1 MRAGFTRKVLSM
13 IIAIAI
19 IMTMVIPV
27 SAHPSLSNED
37 GTTKHIQQVVANTSN
52 STATFGSTA
61 LLVDGS
67 VYMLGGNGNGQLG
80 NGTTGGAS
88 TVFTKVLT
96 GAGTPL
102 TNITRIYQNSGTMY
116 AWSQTD
122 GKLYGW
128 GRAYGGKLG
137 VLGGTGAT
145 PADVSYATEM
155 KFFGNKTLS
164 ELGISFDGSHE
175 QTLGG
180 IAGSANTTPSTIM
193 TIATDGKVYSWG
205 SSGSSTLASYDFRL
219 GRDISV
225 TEAVYTMNGTLSSV
239 LPAPVIFNPGNPN
252 ERAIAVAGTDET
264 PGVNYILSET
274 GTLYGFGKGLSTSGN
289 AIFVKVEHP
298 DKDVGR
304 KFVKMSVSSSGIA
317 ILLDDQGYIY
327 TTFNSGSANN
337 VYSAAAS
344 TATRPSAVYGN
355 GTTGGINGNAA
366 SGITFK
372 NVYAIGPTNNH
383 IMFAI
388 ANDGTVYEWGSSTNG
403 GAPHG
408 VRFGDGTAVS
418 KDISTAVKNDYL
430 QDAESMS
437 MFRTTAAAVKGNV
450 IYTWGYN
457 AGVDQLGNG
466 SGIGTTASQGTPKPI
481 NEAALVNIPSLAAH
495 VNDELPLAVSY
506 LPANNTNGVALDFA
520 PSITFNKIL
529 YLANGSSLA
538 DTVKVYKGTN
548 HTGTLL
554 APSAYTVTNS
564 GKVLTVR
571 FANALQEVSD
581 YYIEIQGG
589 TLKDFKGAAV
599 ATQGS
604 TFKTVGQLSAAA
616 QPAHNTI
623 GVSIHIKPSLTFT
636 GALTNIG
643 NLNTSVELRQGTS
656 AGSLVQSTTSFESQ
670 NTVVRISPESALSY
684 NTDYFIVLKASAF
697 KDPNN
702 VMYPTTD
709 MVFQFT
715 TTAPPAFS
723 STVIKQAV
731 TFSGSDSDGNATA
744 LLTTDGKVYVNGNN
758 ANGIYA
764 NGSLSMPNGGLTGV
778 FRPAYTSMGVELS
791 SIDMIYTS
799 QGNLLYAWDD
809 ENNKLY
815 AWGKNGFE
823 RSGILNSAASV
834 QWATQSTF
842 HSTPINFAGSRRS
855 LTASVGSTYVID
867 KDGAVWSWGQASAA
881 NGGNESNGWTND
893 YRLGRDLT
901 GISVAPGVLRS
912 TWEAQASSGIK
923 YLDAGKAWYSA
934 KPGKVVFTSDPY
946 EKAIEL
952 AGAGTTSA
960 FILTNYGN
968 IYAFGGTGT
977 NQFSSDPA
985 NRFAK
990 VAHPVSGRKFVQ
1002 ISASVGGTAILL
1014 DDIGQVYALFA
1025 SNFANNK
1032 TSLVPQKH
1040 TAIYNASNG
1049 IPNAE
1054 SLIFDDI
1061 LAFGTGT
1068 NVTYMVKTS
1077 DGRVYV
1083 WGSNQSA
1090 KLGLGIADVSNTSVV
1105 PFATENTALKDV
1117 EGFYGINDTAI
1128 AWKGDILYT
1137 WGSNPYNTL
1146 ANGTNIADFSLSPLP
1161 ITKPYLANILD
1172 LQAIAPDGDPPTAP
1186 DSALEGTNANFVY
1199 KPAVSQ
1205 EINNNILVEDFMGWG
1220 GQYNHQLF
1228 SDLNRTV
1235 YDATDANLKNLEDKL
1250 VNLNPKYTRIFYDP
1264 DPQRAVPY
1272 VNNAAGGNSGY
1283 TALYGDLNFESLEKT
1298 LQLALDTHSA
1308 VNLTY
1313 WHPATELNGQVVAS
1327 SDTSWD
1333 ISTGMSR
1340 WARHLKTLIVDK
1352 GFTNIKALT
1361 IYNEPND
1368 GIPMDKYV
1376 QVYRA
1381 LDIALKNEGIR
1392 DLVKIVGG
1400 DLLTGNQ
1407 TAWFKLMGENLND
1420 VVDEYSIHRYWFDGS
1435 TRYNM
1440 LLTVQA
1446 IINALP
1452 ENQRKPVQITE
1463 FGPNKGYMNAAYSGS
1478 QANLIKYAYE
1488 TSGFNIMSAALGFD
1502 GTSKWDIYHAKYD
1515 GDIQDHS
1522 MIRDARDGYELRP
1535 EYWAFLLQSMTSES
1549 GWNNVKVR
1557 SGTGDGGSNN
1567 KMVAA
1572 LESPNGSEQS
1582 FFLLNQSTT
1591 AVTNI
1596 SVEGLDTSKTYYV
1609 YMWNENGD
1617 GKITEKGELS
1627 PSGTASAQSSN
1638 ATGGVYKVTGIKGN
1652 SYAVLTTRQLNS
1664 ARWEDVWDYDNTP
1677 DVFITP
1683 SNGTNGVSVEANVEI
1698 GFNVEYLNRD
1708 GIGDIN
1714 KIEPTSTP
1722 QVLEGPNFAGIVKV
1736 YKGTSNSGTALVEGT
1751 DYVVRFKTGVGY
1763 TYKDK
1768 KLVVSFPN
1776 ELKRNTDYYVE
1787 VQPNVL
1793 RHVRPAPTSI
1803 PYSFVNTIAVGST
1816 FKTEGVLDT
1825 SPPVLS
1831 LPGNM
1836 TAEAYG
1842 PTGAAV
1848 SFTATANDI
1857 VDGSI
1862 AVACTQSPGS
1872 TFTLGITTVNCSVQ
1886 DHAGNTASGSFT
1898 ITVNGN
1904 LLSSKDSY
1912 LRQGSPNTNEG
1923 GNPNLTLQASGNNRV
1938 LVGFEGL
1945 DQLNTVGLKS
1955 ATLVLTIMDNSDNWG
1970 RNDARTVDAHRLLEN
1985 WTEGNGSN
1993 DEVNPQVRGT
2003 GYGVTW
2009 NSPSDTDISN
2019 QNDDGNKWNMLNPG
2033 KVSKQGGKYAD
2044 ATAAGFSHYN
2054 GLSGYVTWDVI
2065 EDVRAGA
2072 GFGWLIKKTDEG
2084 ASGKVI
2090 YYSRDYAID
2099 HNNSNLAPRLLL
2111 EYAP

>member
-1 MRAGFTRKVLSM
+1 MRTGFTRKVLS
-13 IIAIAI
+13 IVIAIVI
-19 IMTMVIPV
+19 VMTMVIPV
-27 SAHPSLSNED
+27 SAHPSISNED
-37 GTTKHIQQVVANTSN
+37 GLTKHIQQVVANTSN

-67 VYMLGGNGNGQLG
+67 VYMLGGNGNSQLG

-102 TNITRIYQNSGTMY
+102 INITRIYQNSGTMY
-116 AWSQTD
+116 AWSQSD
-122 GKLYGW
+122 SKLYGW

-145 PADVSYATEM
+145 PTDVSYATEL
-155 KFFGNKTLS
+155 KFYGNKTLS

-180 IAGSANTTPSTIM
+180 IAGTEGTKPSTILA
-193 TIATDGKVYSWG
+193 IATDGKVYSWG
-205 SSGSSTLASYDFRL
+205 SSGSSNLALNDFRL

-225 TEAVYTMNGTLSSV
+225 AEAVYTMNGSYSSV
-239 LPAPVIFNPGNPN
+239 MPTQVIFNHADAS
-252 ERAIAVAGTDET
+252 ERAIAVAGSDDV
-264 PGVNYILSET
+264 PNVNYILSQS
-274 GTLYGFGKGLSTSGN
+274 GVLYAFGNGLTTS
-289 AIFVKVEHP
+289 AAATFVTVEHP
-298 DKDVGR
+298 DKAAGR
-304 KFVKMSVSSSGIA
+304 KFVKMSVSSGGIA
-317 ILLDDQGYIY
+317 NLLDDQGYIY
-327 TTFNSGSANN
+327 TVFNTGSSNN
-337 VYSAAAS
+337 VYSAAARI
-344 TATRPSAVYGN
+344 ATRPSAVYGN

-366 SGITFK
+366 SGISFR
-372 NVYAIGPTNNH
+372 NVYTIGPTNNH
-383 IMFAI
+383 VMFAI

-403 GAPHG
+403 GATHG
-408 VRFGDGTAVS
+408 TRFGDGTAVS
-418 KDISTAVKNDYL
+418 KDVSTAVPNPNLKDVEY
-430 QDAESMS
+430 MS
-437 MFRTTAAAVKGNV
+437 MFRTTAAAVRGNV
-450 IYTWGYN
+450 IYTWGFN

-466 SGIGTTASQGTPKPI
+466 SGIGQTASQGTPRPI
-481 NEAALVNIPSLAAH
+481 NEEALVHIPALAAH

-506 LPANNTNGVALDFA
+506 SPANSATGVALTIA
-520 PSITFNKIL
+520 PSITFNKIVS
-529 YLANGSSLA
+529 LANGSSIA

-548 HTGTLL
+548 NAGTLL
-554 APSAYTVTNS
+554 APSAYTVTNA
-564 GKVLTVR
+564 GKVLTIT
-571 FANALQEVSD
+571 FANALQELSD

-589 TLKDFKGAAV
+589 KLKDFKGTAI

-604 TFKTVGQLSAAA
+604 TFKTVGQLSAE
-616 QPAHNTI
+616 PLPVHNATV
-623 GVSIHIKPSLTFT
+623 VSIQIKPSITFT
-636 GALTNIG
+636 ASLTSVT
-643 NLNTSVELRQGTS
+643 NLNTSVELHQGTFT
-656 AGSLVQSTTSFESQ
+656 GTLVQSTAAFENQ
-670 NTVVRISPESALSY
+670 NSVVRISPLSALAY
-684 NTDYFIVLKASAF
+684 NTDYYIVVKANAF

-702 VMYPTTD
+702 VLYPTTD
-709 MVFQFT
+709 MVYKFT
-715 TTAPPAFS
+715 TKAPPAFS
-723 STVIKQAV
+723 SAVIKQAV
-731 TFSGSDSDGNATA
+731 TFSGSDADGNATA
-744 LLTTDGKVYVNGNN
+744 LLTIDGKVYVNGNN

-764 NGSLSMPNGGLTGV
+764 NGSISMPNGGLTGV
-778 FRPAYTSMGVELS
+778 FRSAFTSTDVELS
-791 SIDMIYTS
+791 SIDRIYTS
-799 QGNLLYAWDD
+799 QGNLLYAWDE

-823 RSGILNSAASV
+823 RSGIMNSAPSV

-842 HSTPINFAGSRRS
+842 HNTPINFAGGRRS
-855 LTASVGSTYVID
+855 LSASVGSTFVID
-867 KDGAVWSWGQASAA
+867 KDGALWSWGQASAA
-881 NGGNESNGWTND
+881 NAGNESNGWTND
-893 YRLGRDLT
+893 YRLGRDLP
-901 GISVAPGVLRS
+901 GISVASGVLRPI
-912 TWEAQASSGIK
+912 WEAQAANGIK

-934 KPGKVVFTSDPY
+934 KPGKVVFTSDPN
-946 EKAIEL
+946 EKAIEVT
-952 AGAGTTSA
+952 GAGTTSA
-960 FILTNYGN
+960 VILTNYGN
-968 IYAFGGTGT
+968 IYAFGGTGS

-990 VAHPVSGRKFVQ
+990 VAHPVTGRKFVQ
-1002 ISASVGGTAILL
+1002 ISASVNGTAIML
-1014 DDIGQVYALFA
+1014 DDLGQVYALFA
-1025 SNFANNK
+1025 GTFSNNK
-1032 TSLVPQKH
+1032 TNLAPQKPA
-1040 TAIYNASNG
+1040 AIYNAANG

-1061 LAFGTGT
+1061 LAFGGGT

-1090 KLGLGIADVSNTSVV
+1090 KLGLGIADVSNTSVI

-1128 AWKGDILYT
+1128 AWKGDVLYT
-1137 WGSNPYNTL
+1137 WGSNPYNSL

-1161 ITKPYLANILD
+1161 ITKPYLVNIPG
-1172 LQAIAPDGDPPTAP
+1172 LQAVAPDGDPPTAP

-1199 KPAVSQ
+1199 KPVVSQ
-1205 EINNNILVEDFMGWG
+1205 DINNNILVEDFMGWG

-1235 YDATDANLKNLEDKL
+1235 YDATNANLKSLEDKL

-1333 ISTGMSR
+1333 INTGMGR
-1340 WARHLKTLIVDK
+1340 WAKQLKTLIVDK

-1407 TAWFKLMGENLND
+1407 TAWFKLIGENLND

-1463 FGPNKGYMNAAYSGS
+1463 FGPNKGYMNTAYSGS

-1557 SGTGDGGSNN
+1557 SGTGDGGSSN

-1572 LESPNGSEQS
+1572 LESPDGSEQS
-1582 FFLLNQSTT
+1582 FFLLNQSIT
-1591 AVTNI
+1591 AATDM

-1617 GKITEKGELS
+1617 GKITEKGVLA
-1627 PSGTASAQSSN
+1627 PSGTASVQSSN
-1638 ATGGVYKVTGIKGN
+1638 AAGGVYKVTGIKGN
-1652 SYAVLTTRQLNS
+1652 SYAVLTTRQLDPS
-1664 ARWEDVWDYDNTP
+1664 RWADVWEYDNTP

-1683 SNGTNGVSVEANVEI
+1683 SNDTNGVSVQADVEI
-1698 GFNVEYLNRD
+1698 GFNVEFLNRD

-1714 KIEPTSTP
+1714 KIDPTSTP
-1722 QVLEGPNFAGIVKV
+1722 QILEGPNFVGIVKV

-1751 DYVVRFKTGVGY
+1751 DFVVKFKTGAGY

-1776 ELKRNTDYYVE
+1776 ELERNTDYYVE

-1803 PYSFVNTIAVGST
+1803 PYSFVNTMPVGST
-1816 FKTEGVLDT
+1816 FNTEAVLDA

-1831 LPGNM
+1831 LPENI
-1836 TAEAYG
+1836 TAEATG
-1842 PTGAAV
+1842 PSGAAV
-1848 SFTATANDI
+1848 SFRATATDI

-1862 AVACTQSPGS
+1862 AVACTQNSGS
-1872 TFTLGITTVNCSVQ
+1872 TFPLGITMVNCSAQ
-1886 DHAGNTASGSFT
+1886 DQAGNAATGSFT
-1898 ITVNGN
+1898 ITVNGT

-1923 GNPNLTLQASGNNRV
+1923 GNPNLTIQGSGNNRV
-1938 LVGFEGL
+1938 LVGFDGL
-1945 DQLNTVGLKS
+1945 DQLSTVGLKS

-1970 RNDARTVDAHRLLEN
+1970 RNDVRTVDAHRLLVN

-1993 DEVNPQVRGT
+1993 DEVKQKVRGT
-2003 GYGVTW
+2003 GNGVTW

-2019 QNDDGNKWNMLNPG
+2019 QNDDGNKWDMLNPG

-2054 GLSGYVTWDVI
+2054 DLSGKVTWDVTN
-2065 EDVRAGA
+2065 DVKVGA
-2072 GFGWLIKKTDEG
+2072 GFGWLIKKTEEG

-2090 YYSRDYAID
+2090 YYSREYATN
-2099 HNNSNLAPRLLL
+2099 HNNLDLAPRLILQ
-2111 EYAP
+2111 YGP

>member
-1 MRAGFTRKVLSM
+1 VRSGYTRKVLSM
-13 IIAIAI
+13 VMAIVI
-19 IMTMVIPV
+19 VLTMVIPV
-27 SAHPSLSNED
+27 SAHPSISNED
-37 GTTKHIQQVVANTSN
+37 GLTKHIQQVVANTSN
-52 STATFGSTA
+52 STAALGSTA
-61 LLVDGS
+61 LLVDES

-80 NGTTGGAS
+80 NGTAGGAS

-96 GAGTPL
+96 SAGTPL

-116 AWSQTD
+116 AWSQSD
-122 GKLYGW
+122 DKLYGW

-145 PADVSYATEM
+145 PTDVTYATEL
-155 KFFGNKTLS
+155 KFYGNKTLS
-164 ELGISFDGSHE
+164 ELGISFDGSNE

-180 IAGSANTTPSTIM
+180 IAGSGNTNPSTILA
-193 TIATDGKVYSWG
+193 IATDGKVYSWG
-205 SSGSSTLASYDFRL
+205 SSGSTNLATYDFRL

-225 TEAVYTMNGTLSSV
+225 AEAVYTMNGLYSSV
-239 LPAPVIFNPGNPN
+239 LPSPIIFNPGNPN
-252 ERAIAVAGTDET
+252 ERAIAVAGSDET

-274 GTLYGFGKGLSTSGN
+274 GDLYGFGKGLSTSAN
-289 AIFVKVEHP
+289 TIFVKVEHP
-298 DKDVGR
+298 DKASGR
-304 KFVKMSVSSSGIA
+304 KFVKMSTSSGGIV
-317 ILLDDQGYIY
+317 ILLDDQGCIY
-327 TTFNSGSANN
+327 TVFNSGSANN
-337 VYSAAAS
+337 VYSAVAS

-355 GTTGGINGNAA
+355 GTTSGINGNAA
-366 SGITFK
+366 AGITFK

-383 IMFAI
+383 VMYAI

-408 VRFGDGTAVS
+408 VRFGDGTAAS
-418 KDISTAVKNDYL
+418 KDVSTAVKNDYL
-430 QDAESMS
+430 KDVESMS
-437 MFRTTAAAVKGNV
+437 MFRTTAAAVRDNV

-466 SGIGTTASQGTPKPI
+466 SGIGTTAIQGTPKPI
-481 NEAALVNIPSLAAH
+481 NELALVKIPALASH
-495 VNDELPLAVSY
+495 VNDELPLVVSNS
-506 LPANNTNGVALDFA
+506 PANSTTGVALDVA

-529 YLANGSSLA
+529 SLTGGNSIA
-538 DTVKVYKGTN
+538 DTVKIYKGTN
-548 HTGTLL
+548 NAGTLL
-554 APSAYTVTNS
+554 APSTYTVTNA
-564 GKVLTVR
+564 GKVLTIT
-571 FANALQEVSD
+571 FANALQELSD
-581 YYIEIQGG
+581 YYIEVQGG
-589 TLKDFKGAAV
+589 KLKDFTGSAIV
-599 ATQGS
+599 TQGS
-604 TFKTVGQLSAAA
+604 MFKTVGQLSAS
-616 QPAHNTI
+616 PLPTHNATD
-623 GVSIHIKPSLTFT
+623 VSIQIKPSIAFT
-636 GALTNIG
+636 AALTIVN
-643 NLNTSVELRQGTS
+643 NLNTSVELHQGTPT
-656 AGSLVQSTTSFESQ
+656 GTLVQSTAAFENQ
-670 NTVVRISPESALSY
+670 NTVVRISPGSALAY
-684 NTDYFIVLKASAF
+684 NTDYFIVLKATAF

-702 VMYPTTD
+702 VMYPTAD
-709 MVFQFT
+709 MVYKFT
-715 TTAPPAFS
+715 TKAPPAFS
-723 STVIKQAV
+723 SAVIKQAV
-731 TFSGSDSDGNATA
+731 TFSGSDADGNATA

-764 NGSLSMPNGGLTGV
+764 NGSISMPNGGLTGV
-778 FRPAYTSMGVELS
+778 FRPAYTSSDVELS

-799 QGNLLYAWDD
+799 QGNLLYAWDE

-815 AWGKNGFE
+815 VWGKNGFE
-823 RSGILNSAASV
+823 RSGILSSAPSV
-834 QWATQSTF
+834 QWATESSF
-842 HSTPINFAGSRRS
+842 HNTLINFAGGRHS

-893 YRLGRDLT
+893 YRLGRDLP
-901 GISVAPGVLRS
+901 GISVASGVLRPI
-912 TWEAQASSGIK
+912 WEDQAPNGIK

-934 KPGKVVFTSDPY
+934 KPGKVVFTSDPS
-946 EKAIEL
+946 EKAIEV
-952 AGAGTTSA
+952 AGAGTTSS

-968 IYAFGGTGT
+968 IYVFGGTGA

-1002 ISASVGGTAILL
+1002 ISASVNGTSIML
-1014 DDIGQVYALFA
+1014 DDIGQVYALFTGTF
-1025 SNFANNK
+1025 SNNK
-1032 TSLVPQKH
+1032 TTLVPQKPA
-1040 TAIYNASNG
+1040 AIYNAANG
-1049 IPNAE
+1049 ITNAE
-1054 SLIFDDI
+1054 NLIFDDI
-1061 LAFGTGT
+1061 LAFGSGT

-1077 DGRVYV
+1077 DGKVYV

-1105 PFATENTALKDV
+1105 PFATENTALEDV
-1117 EGFYGINDTAI
+1117 EGFYGINDTVI

-1161 ITKPYLANILD
+1161 ITKPYLANIPG

-1205 EINNNILVEDFMGWG
+1205 DINNNILVEDFMGWG

-1228 SDLNRTV
+1228 SDLNRTI

-1298 LQLALDTHSA
+1298 LQLALNTHSA

-1313 WHPATELNGQVVAS
+1313 WHPATELNGQIVAS

-1333 ISTGMSR
+1333 ISTGMGR
-1340 WARHLKTLIVDK
+1340 WAKHLKKLIVEK

-1376 QVYRA
+1376 QVYKA

-1522 MIRDARDGYELRP
+1522 MIMDARSGYELRP
-1535 EYWAFLLQSMTSES
+1535 EYWAFLLESMTSES
-1549 GWNNVKVR
+1549 GWNSVKVR
-1557 SGTGDGGSNN
+1557 GGTGDGGSNN
-1567 KMVAA
+1567 KIVAA
-1572 LESPNGSEQS
+1572 LESPDGSEQS

-1591 AVTNI
+1591 VATSI

-1617 GKITEKGELS
+1617 GKITEKGVLA

-1638 ATGGVYKVTGIKGN
+1638 AAGGTYKVTGVKGN
-1652 SYAVLTTRQLNS
+1652 SYAVLTTRQLDS
-1664 ARWEDVWDYDNTP
+1664 ARWADVWDYDNTP
-1677 DVFITP
+1677 DVFISP
-1683 SNGTNGVSVEANVEI
+1683 SNDSNGVSVEADIEI
-1698 GFNVEYLNRD
+1698 GFNVEFLNRD

-1714 KIEPTSTP
+1714 KIGPTSTP

-1736 YKGTSNSGTALVEGT
+1736 YKGTSNNGTALVEGT
-1751 DYVVRFKTGVGY
+1751 DFVVKFKTGVGY

-1776 ELKRNTDYYVE
+1776 ELERNTDYYVE
-1787 VQPNVL
+1787 VHPNVL

-1803 PYSFVNTIAVGST
+1803 PYSFVNTIPVGST
-1816 FKTEGVLDT
+1816 FKTEAVLDAA
-1825 SPPVLS
+1825 PPVLS

-1836 TAEAYG
+1836 TIEAAD
-1842 PTGAAV
+1842 PSGAAV
-1848 SFTATANDI
+1848 SFTATATDI
-1857 VDGSI
+1857 LDGSI
-1862 AVACTQSPGS
+1862 PVACTQISGS
-1872 TFTLGITTVNCSVQ
+1872 TFSLGITTVNCSAQ
-1886 DHAGNTASGSFT
+1886 DQAGNAATGSFT
-1898 ITVNGN
+1898 ITVNGS

-1923 GNPNLTLQASGNNRV
+1923 GNPNLTIQDSGNNRV
-1938 LVGFEGL
+1938 LVGFDGL
-1945 DQLNTVGLKS
+1945 DQLSTVGLKS

-1970 RNDARTVDAHRLLEN
+1970 TNDNHTVDAHRLLVT

-1993 DEVNPQVRGT
+1993 DRVQQHVRGT
-2003 GYGVTW
+2003 GDGVTW
-2009 NSPSDTDISN
+2009 NSPSDNDISN
-2019 QNDDGNKWNMLNPG
+2019 QNDDGNKWDMLNPG

-2044 ATAAGFSHYN
+2044 ATAAGFNHYN
-2054 GLSGYVTWDVI
+2054 NLRGKITWDVT
-2065 EDVRAGA
+2065 EDVLAGA
-2072 GFGWLIKKTDEG
+2072 GFGWLIKKTEEG
-2084 ASGKVI
+2084 TSGKVI
-2090 YYSRDYAID
+2090 YYSREYAFEI
-2099 HNNSNLAPRLLL
+2099 NNPNLAPRLILQ
-2111 EYAP
+2111 YGP